1 MRGLQAE
8 LRNLLRQ
15 KEQSK
20 QELKNLF
27 EKLGYEL

>member
-1 MRGLQAE
+1 MRGLQDE